1 MRIVLDTNVLLAA
14 LPKVSRLRIIID
26 ALAAGQIEL
35 VVSTA
40 ILLEY
45 QEILTRKTNEI
56 VANNFLEFL
65 VKMPG
70 VIRVDT
76 PFTWGIIEIDLDDN
90 KFVDAGLMGGADYI
104 VTYDGHFDVVKQRV
118 FPTIDVI
125 SPDEFLVILNGF
137 TMN

>member
-1 MRIVLDTNVLLAA
+1 MRIVVDTNVILAA
-14 LPKVSRLRIIID
+14 LPRASRLRPIIN
-26 ALAAGQIEL
+26 ALAVGQIEL
-35 VVSTA
+35 VISTA

-45 QEILTRKTNEI
+45 QEILSRKTNAV

-65 VKMPG
+65 VKLPG

-104 VTYDGHFDVVKQRV
+104 ITYDSHFNVVKERP
-118 FPTIDVI
+118 FPTIGVI
-125 SPDEFLVILNGF
+125 NPDEFLILLSNL
-137 TMN
+137 TI